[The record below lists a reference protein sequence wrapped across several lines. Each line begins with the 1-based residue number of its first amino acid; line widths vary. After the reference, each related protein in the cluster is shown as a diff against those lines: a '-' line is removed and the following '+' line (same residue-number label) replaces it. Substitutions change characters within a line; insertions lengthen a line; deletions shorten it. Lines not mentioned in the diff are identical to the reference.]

1 MLELLHLKNVGPA
14 PELRLDLAERLNLIT
29 GDNGLGKSFLLDV
42 AWWALTRRWPH
53 DLNENLT
60 SGYAARPIDV
70 GKPATIELA
79 LESKAGRVAYRS
91 PYVPDE
97 QSWLGKQGR
106 PWNPGLVIYALADGG
121 FAVWDPARNYWKK
134 KGGVDTVQ
142 DRVPAYVF
150 SAKDVWDG
158 LRMPIGGSSTLVC
171 NGLIADWASW
181 IREKSADAK
190 RMAAVVSLLA
200 PGPGGDRIK
209 PGTSFA
215 RLSVNDVRDIP
226 TIRIGYG
233 QDVPILYASLGVRR
247 ITALAYML
255 SWAWREHVIA
265 SKQLGQPPSSRI
277 IMLFDEIEAHLHPR
291 WQRAIIPALLE
302 VVTTLTG
309 DEEASVQLIAATHS
323 PLVLASVESL
333 FDVDKDAWFDLDI
346 ENRRVVLRKRP
357 FVRHGEVGNWLVS
370 EAFDL
375 KEPRSMKSEEAIQR
389 ARALL
394 DAKQPSD
401 SEIAEVDG
409 QLRHAGLPDIDP
421 FWVRWG
427 FFLEQ
432 RKRNPKARAA
442 RPKARR

>member
-1 MLELLHLKNVGPA
+1 MLESLHLKNVGPA

-60 SGYAARPIDV
+60 SGYAARPIDISR
-70 GKPATIELA
+70 PATIDLA
-79 LESKAGRVAYRS
+79 LESKAGRVEYSS

-97 QSWLGKQGR
+97 QSWLGKRGR

-121 FAVWDPARNYWKK
+121 FAVWDPARNYWKT
-134 KGGVDTVQ
+134 KGSVDTIQ

-158 LRMPIGGSSTLVC
+158 LRVSIEGKSTLVC

-181 IREKSADAK
+181 IREKSVDAK

-200 PGPGGDRIK
+200 PGPGDDRIA
-209 PGTSFA
+209 PGATFA
-215 RLSVNDVRDIP
+215 RLSVNDARDIP
-226 TIRIGYG
+226 TIRLGYG

-265 SKQLGQPPSSRI
+265 SKQLGQPASSRI

-291 WQRAIIPALLE
+291 WQRAIVPALLE
-302 VVTTLTG
+302 VMSTLTG
-309 DEEASVQLIAATHS
+309 DQAASVQLIAATHS
-323 PLVLASVESL
+323 PLVLASVESV
-333 FDVDKDAWFDLDI
+333 FDADKDAWFDLDF

-375 KEPRSMKSEEAIQR
+375 KEPRSRESEEAIQR

-401 SEIAEVDG
+401 KDIAAVDK
-409 QLRHAGLPDIDP
+409 QLRQAGLPDIDP
-421 FWVRWG
+421 FWVRWE

-432 RKRNPKARAA
+432 RKRPATK
-442 RPKARR
+442 RPRTKARR